1 MESDNAYRSLFS
13 LEAGFTLIELL
24 MTIFILGIILA
35 FGIPSFQNL
44 FENNRVRRVNDD
56 FITAVNLARSEAIS
70 RELPAGGRVVLCE
83 RNAAANGCSGD
94 ADWSDG
100 VLVLEVDAVGN
111 VQQIIRAWD
120 PIPTVTL
127 TAGAAQILFT
137 SDGRADPAVGFNVDV
152 NGESQDYCLRP
163 TGSLFKGG
171 CP

>member
-1 MESDNAYRSLFS
+1 MVSENASRSNCLLETGFS
-13 LEAGFTLIELL
+13 LIEL
-24 MTIFILGIILA
+24 MVTIVILAIILA
-35 FGIPSFQNL
+35 IGIPGFQNL
-44 FENNRVRRVNDD
+44 FENSRLQRANGD
-56 FITAVNLARSEAIS
+56 FVTAVNLARSEAIS

-111 VQQIIRAWD
+111 VQQVIRAWD